1 MIDFLAQ
8 ECPQMT
14 YLVKWVHLS
23 ASRCDPYHKQR
34 FFVIKTMTPM
44 LPPHDPP
51 DPTQIKVLPPPIKVL
66 FFIILRTPQ
75 SPNLPK

>member
-23 ASRCDPYHKQR
+23 ASRSDPKHKQR
-34 FFVIKTMTPM
+34 FSIKTVTPL

-51 DPTQIKVLPPPIKVL
+51 DPNRIKVLPPPQK
-66 FFIILRTPQ
+66 FFFFNPLRTQ
-75 SPNLPK
+75 VAL